1 MIKRQI
7 LYTAIVVATSS
18 NAGVVYG
25 EPQPDNGESL
35 PHDHWYSLASD
46 YGGCA
51 FSLETKDEPGHW
63 AGAMVAIRYKH
74 QSCDTPIIIVRYE
87 DNDSG
92 FWGKKNDFEI
102 KPGDVRY
109 RVDMHPVHTNHTRI
123 TDNLNSYLNIYE
135 PISVVL
141 LEEMNAGNTLRIKVK
156 DRPAFGVSLDGF
168 TAATTRAQRL
178 CYEEVGP
185 YHDSYFK

>member
-1 MIKRQI
+1 MSNQLI
-7 LYTAIVVATSS
+7 LSAAILAATISA
-18 NAGVVYG
+18 AGVVCG
-25 EPQPDNGESL
+25 EPTPDNGESL
-35 PHDHWYSLASD
+35 HHDHWYSLASD

-51 FSLETKDEPGHW
+51 FSLETRDEPGRW
-63 AGAMVAIRYKH
+63 AGVMVAIRYKH

-92 FWGKKNDFEI
+92 FWGTKEDFEI
-102 KPGDVRY
+102 KPGDVQY
-109 RVDMHPVHTNHTRI
+109 RVDMHPVHTNHTRS
-123 TDNLNSYLNIYE
+123 TDILNSYLNIYE
-135 PISVVL
+135 PISVGL
-141 LEEMNAGNTLRIKVK
+141 LEEMHAGNTLRIKVK
-156 DRPAFGVSLDGF
+156 DWPALGVSLGGF